1 NEINKQ
7 LGRGGENKVILLRQ
21 ILKSFLKSII
31 KEAQSINGS
40 EEIWAG
46 DLLYSWCLNGRM
58 KAANALGIPLEKL
71 PTTNNH
77 LEGMNEYLKN
87 NQLNRFQRCGHL
99 LRADILYIALVYEL
113 LMQEFSQVA
122 YLSPSIKQNEL
133 AKKLLEMKKPT
144 DICCQ
149 YFDFL
154 QTGILCKHLHA
165 AALYIN
171 KLRKQEQYMYLPEIT
186 FPTYQEAQQIY
197 YNQYADRSEMP
208 ISSEINNEDND
219 NVDDENENIDN
230 KSNNHDNNDNIT
242 SPFNIPESTE
252 PISNKANIDTLNT
265 TAICKQEFKEFLE
278 STLRSLQI
286 LQENSILFQNLIESE
301 QLSMQELYNMND
313 NRTLMTHLRD
323 LIASSSFKEVQNLVD
338 IMYKDTNPHRHVTSG
353 ANILPLEREIK
364 QQWRQSY
371 KS

>member
-1 NEINKQ
+1 LEH
-7 LGRGGENKVILLRQ
+7 EKVERRKELN
-21 ILKSFLKSII
+21 II
-31 KEAQSINGS
+31 DPSDRK
-40 EEIWAG
+40 
-46 DLLYSWCLNGRM
+46 
-58 KAANALGIPLEKL
+58 
-71 PTTNNH
+71 
-77 LEGMNEYLKN
+77 
-87 NQLNRFQRCGHL
+87 
-99 LRADILYIALVYEL
+99 L

-122 YLSPSIKQNEL
+122 YLSPSIKRNES
-133 AKKLLEMKKPT
+133 AKKLLEMKKVIKFEITSEKIYVEVKSKSSSRFIYTICVYGQPT

-149 YFDFL
+149 CFDFL

-171 KLRKQEQYMYLPEIT
+171 KLHKQEQYIYLPEIT
-186 FPTYQEAQQIY
+186 FSTYQEAQQIY
-197 YNQYADRSEMP
+197 YNQYADRSEML
-208 ISSEINNEDND
+208 IKHILEINAL
-219 NVDDENENIDN
+219 V
-230 KSNNHDNNDNIT
+230 T

-252 PISNKANIDTLNT
+252 PISNEVNIDTLNT

-338 IMYKDTNPHRHVTSG
+338 IMYKDTNPHRRVTSG

-364 QQWRQSY
+364 QQRRQSY